1 MKWYEA
7 AKYLEETYDTVVDY
21 DQEYFIC
28 PECQEP
34 IYFDDYPEVPD
45 EYCPICEC
53 PWWFLYLADIVPIQD
68 N

>member
-53 PWWFLYLADIVPIQD
+53 PW
-68 N
+68 